1 MHLSIFALASSEW
14 GIARFT
20 TDSFALIA
28 LGILISLPIQLLKGK
43 ARKANAL
50 QSEKK
55 IEQVVW
61 ERTMA
66 GETKQRI
73 SNVRKKAREQV
84 EKDELEKRDLTRRKK
99 EIAER
104 EYVEMQDKKALT
116 KNVRAWEKTHS
127 AYLRT
132 INPYATKHNDDM
144 LATIRSE
151 QNTTRSFGNSSRRKK

>member
-1 MHLSIFALASSEW
+1 MGFES
-14 GIARFT
+14 
-20 TDSFALIA
+20 
-28 LGILISLPIQLLKGK
+28 LLKGK

-66 GETKQRI
+66 GETRQRI

-104 EYVEMQDKKALT
+104 EYAEMQDKKALT
-116 KNVRAWEKTHS
+116 KKVRAWEKAHS

-151 QNTTRSFGNSSRRKK
+151 RQTFAGSSKSKK